1 MCGICGLLALD
12 GHQPA
17 DEQGLE
23 AMSAALAHRG
33 PDDAG
38 TLVDGPAA
46 LAIRRL
52 AIIDPAGGHQPIA
65 NEDGTVHVVLNGEI
79 YNHAA
84 LRDRLAARGH
94 RFATRSDTEVLVHLY
109 EERGDAFVEDLR
121 GMFAVAIWDARRRRL
136 LLARDRF
143 GIKPL
148 VYAEVGGQLAFASET
163 KALLALPGLPRDVD
177 LDAFEQYL
185 TINAVMAPHTMLA
198 AVRKLPAGHRLVAAP
213 GRPIRVQRWA
223 RDLPA
228 RAEDVRRAP
237 RAELAAELR
246 ERLRDAV
253 RAHLIADV
261 PVGVLLSGGIDS
273 GVICALAA
281 QEAGP
286 GLATFTVGFEERSFD
301 ETAAARAVAERYGT
315 DHHELSCTA
324 ADAEHLPGLAWTF
337 DEPRGDST
345 ALPYWLA
352 ARHAAAHRKVVL
364 SGEGGDELFAGY
376 QTYAAGR
383 LGAGGAGVAA
393 ALAPLAAA
401 LPSSSRRLSP
411 DFRLRRLARGAGL
424 GALERH
430 HAFKEILSGPQRA
443 ALVAAGRRGT
453 ADPLAPHRAR
463 WAQTAG
469 APELARLQDVD
480 LGTFLADDLL
490 LQTDR
495 AGMAHGL
502 EIRVPFLDPVVAEL
516 ALALPT
522 SAKLRG
528 LQTKAVLRDAAAPLL
543 PPAVVRG
550 PKRGFVAPAA
560 AWLRGPL
567 LPLARDVLSE
577 ATLRRQGFLRPAAV
591 QALLRRHVERRED
604 LSRPLWALL
613 AFTLWHDAVGA
624 SVPERLASPPP
635 QPVRSVPG

>member
-1 MCGICGLLALD
+1 MCGICGLFALD
-12 GHQPA
+12 DGPA
-17 DEQGLE
+17 DAQGLD
-23 AMSAALAHRG
+23 AMSAAIAHRG

-38 TLVDGPAA
+38 TLVEGPAA

-65 NEDGTVHVVLNGEI
+65 NEDGTIHVVLNGEI
-79 YNHAA
+79 YNYAA
-84 LRDRLAARGH
+84 LRDRLVARGH
-94 RFATRSDTEVLVHLY
+94 RFRTRSDTEVLVHLY
-109 EERGDAFVEDLR
+109 EEHGDDFVQDLR
-121 GMFAVAIWDARRRRL
+121 GMFAIAVWDARRRRL

-148 VYAEVGGQLAFASET
+148 VYAEVDGQLAFASET
-163 KALLALPGLPRDVD
+163 KALLALDGLSREVD

-185 TINAVMAPHTMLA
+185 TINAVMAPRTMLA
-198 AVRKLPAGHRLVAAP
+198 AVRKLPAGHRLIAAP
-213 GRPIRVQRWA
+213 GRPVRVQRWA

-228 RAEDVRRAP
+228 AERDVRRGTP
-237 RAELAAELR
+237 RAALAAELR

-253 RAHLIADV
+253 RAHLVADV
-261 PVGVLLSGGIDS
+261 PVGVLLSGGVDS

-286 GLATFTVGFEERSFD
+286 GLATFTVGFAERSFD
-301 ETAAARAVAERYGT
+301 ETAGARAVARRYAT
-315 DHHELSCTA
+315 DHHELTCG
-324 ADAEHLPGLAWTF
+324 ADDASHLADLAWTF

-352 ARHAAAHRKVVL
+352 ARHAAGHRKVVL

-376 QTYAAGR
+376 QTYAAAR
-383 LGAGGAGVAA
+383 LGARGAATAA
-393 ALAPLAAA
+393 ALAPLAAR
-401 LPSSSRRLSP
+401 LPSSSRRLSL
-411 DFRLRRLARGAGL
+411 DFRVRRLARGAGL

-430 HAFKEILSGPQRA
+430 HAFKEILAPDARA

-453 ADPLAPHRAR
+453 ADPLATHRAR
-463 WAQTAG
+463 WAETAG
-469 APELARLQDVD
+469 APEVARLQDVD

-516 ALALPT
+516 ARALPT
-522 SAKLRG
+522 AAKLRG

-543 PPAVVRG
+543 PAAVVRG

-567 LPLARDVLSE
+567 LPLARDVLS
-577 ATLRRQGFLRPAAV
+577 ATVLRRQGFLRPAAV
-591 QALLRRHVERRED
+591 QALLERHVARQED
-604 LSRPLWALL
+604 LARPLWALI
-613 AFTLWHDAVGA
+613 AFTLWHDAVSATGP
-624 SVPERLASPPP
+624 VASPPSE
-635 QPVRSVPG
+635 PVRSGTG